1 MARIRVAMIAASES
15 SFVRMDRQI
24 LEEAFVVRFVPWNGK
39 RSIPRLVWAILRS
52 EVTFAWFALDHAYGA
67 SRLARLFGRK
77 SIVVV
82 GGVDAAKVPELR
94 YGAHIEPAAAVRS
107 RYALEHSDR
116 VLIVADSL
124 REDIA
129 RNAGVR
135 RAEIITV
142 GLGFDTEFFAPDAR
156 DRDTVLTV
164 GIVSDV
170 NIRRK
175 GLDTFVGAAKRL
187 PDVRFVLVG
196 AGPGPAQDRLR
207 AAAPSNVEFLPFL
220 DTADL
225 REQYRRAR
233 VYVQA
238 SLYEG
243 SPSALGE
250 AMACGC
256 VPVGTRIGGIPDL
269 VGDTGFYVPAGD
281 PDATAS
287 AIREAYDSNLGGRA
301 RQRIEQ
307 QFSKARRRKALIEI
321 VESLARQR

>member
-1 MARIRVAMIAASES
+1 MRKRERKSNSLRDGWRSPSRRIRTSVRRSRRPRAGFGPRRPPRNSESPGVAREAARMARIRVAMIAASES

-52 EVTFAWFALDHAYGA
+52 DVTFSWFALDHAYGA

-129 RNAGVR
+129 RAAGVR

-142 GLGFDTEFFAPDAR
+142 VLG
-156 DRDTVLTV
+156 
-164 GIVSDV
+164 SD
-170 NIRRK
+170 
-175 GLDTFVGAAKRL
+175 
-187 PDVRFVLVG
+187 
-196 AGPGPAQDRLR
+196 
-207 AAAPSNVEFLPFL
+207 
-220 DTADL
+220 
-225 REQYRRAR
+225 
-233 VYVQA
+233 
-238 SLYEG
+238 
-243 SPSALGE
+243 
-250 AMACGC
+250 
-256 VPVGTRIGGIPDL
+256 
-269 VGDTGFYVPAGD
+269 
-281 PDATAS
+281 
-287 AIREAYDSNLGGRA
+287 
-301 RQRIEQ
+301 
-307 QFSKARRRKALIEI
+307 
-321 VESLARQR
+321 